1 MRRDPDGEGTRAT
14 CKENN
19 ERRRSGIR
27 AGEND
32 EAAPIPL
39 RRRKAHIRETNEAHL
54 LACAEAVF
62 AERGLEGASTAMIA
76 ERAGLPKANLHYY
89 FPTKLA
95 LYRRVLEDLFED
107 WHRAADTFESS
118 DDPVEAISGYVRTKM
133 ELSRRRPLGSK
144 VWASE
149 IIHGAVHMQ
158 DILNERVKPWLE
170 TRVIVIDNW
179 VARGLLAPV
188 DAQTLMFMIWA
199 TTQHY
204 ADFDAQIHALKG
216 KRALSQKAFDA
227 STDEVVKLVIRAC
240 GARSPG

>member
-1 MRRDPDGEGTRAT
+1 MRD
-14 CKENN
+14 
-19 ERRRSGIR
+19 
-27 AGEND
+27 D
-32 EAAPIPL
+32 EATAETVKGDAAPAPL

-95 LYRRVLEDLFED
+95 LYRRVLEDLFDD
-107 WHRAADTFESS
+107 WHRAADTFETS

-158 DILNERVKPWLE
+158 DILTERVKPWLD
-170 TRVIVIDNW
+170 TRVVMIDQW
-179 VARGLLAPV
+179 VSRGLLAPT
-188 DAQTLMFMIWA
+188 DAQTLLFMIWA

-204 ADFDAQIHALKG
+204 ADFDAQIRALKG
-216 KRALSQKAFDA
+216 KRALSQKAFDTA
-227 STDEVVKLVIRAC
+227 TEEVVKLVIRAC
-240 GARSPG
+240 GAKSPG

>member
-1 MRRDPDGEGTRAT
+1 MRD
-14 CKENN
+14 
-19 ERRRSGIR
+19 
-27 AGEND
+27 D
-32 EAAPIPL
+32 EATAEAAKNDVAPVPL

-118 DDPVEAISGYVRTKM
+118 DDPVEAIGGYVRTKM

-170 TRVIVIDNW
+170 TRGDRDRRLDCARLARACRRADADVHDLGDDAALRGFRCADPGVERQARA
-179 VARGLLAPV
+179 VAEGVRCLHGGGGQAGDSRVRGEVA
-188 DAQTLMFMIWA
+188 
-199 TTQHY
+199 
-204 ADFDAQIHALKG
+204 
-216 KRALSQKAFDA
+216 
-227 STDEVVKLVIRAC
+227 VVKMALRYAQL
-240 GARSPG
+240 

>member
-1 MRRDPDGEGTRAT
+1 MRD
-14 CKENN
+14 
-19 ERRRSGIR
+19 
-27 AGEND
+27 D
-32 EAAPIPL
+32 EATAEAAKNDVAPVPL

-118 DDPVEAISGYVRTKM
+118 DDPVEAIGGYVRTKM

-170 TRVIVIDNW
+170 TRVIVIDGW
-179 VARGLLAPV
+179 IARGLLAPV

-204 ADFDAQIHALKG
+204 ADFDAQILALKG

-227 STDEVVKLVIRAC
+227 STEEVVKLVIRAC
-240 GARSPG
+240 GAKSP

>member
-1 MRRDPDGEGTRAT
+1 IE
-14 CKENN
+14 
-19 ERRRSGIR
+19 
-27 AGEND
+27 D
-32 EAAPIPL
+32 EAAATDSMEPAVPAVAL
-39 RRRKAHIRETNEAHL
+39 RRRKARIRETNEAHL

-107 WHRAADTFESS
+107 WHRAADTFECS
-118 DDPVEAISGYVRTKM
+118 DDPVEAIGGYVRAKM

-149 IIHGAVHMQ
+149 IIHGAGHMQ

-170 TRVIVIDNW
+170 TRVVVIENW
-179 VARGLLAPV
+179 VSRGLLAPV
-188 DAQTLMFMIWA
+188 DAETLMFMIWA

-204 ADFDAQIHALKG
+204 ADFEAQIRALKG
-216 KRALSQKAFDA
+216 KRKLSQQAF
-227 STDEVVKLVIRAC
+227 TETTEQVVDMIIRAC
-240 GARSPG
+240 GARTPSRERDVNTPT